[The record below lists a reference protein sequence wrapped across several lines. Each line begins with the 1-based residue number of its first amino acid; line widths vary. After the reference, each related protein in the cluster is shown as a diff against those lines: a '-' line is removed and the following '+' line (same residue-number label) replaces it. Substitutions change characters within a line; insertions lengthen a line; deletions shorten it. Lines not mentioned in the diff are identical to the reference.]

1 MDGKEVKAS
10 KMEGGIICRSGAR
23 YVLTIKREGDWRA
36 VLAGRKNVI
45 IARVIKCWYLLEHV
59 SMVGSSKQE
68 RILVTGTITLLN
80 VKYTSSLT
88 S

>member
-45 IARVIKCWYLLEHV
+45 IARVVPVTCWN
-59 SMVGSSKQE
+59 
-68 RILVTGTITLLN
+68 T
-80 VKYTSSLT
+80 
-88 S
+88 